1 MVSDVQIP
9 VPPVLLEISSL
20 NRLMGIASRIV
31 GRSLAHETQVGLSD
45 LASSSWPWRTAVKL
59 NRLQGQRLFSYR
71 SGVVHLKTRWLKMA
85 ASLITHPHLQEA
97 AAAC

>member
-45 LASSSWPWRTAVKL
+45 LACSTWPWRTAVIFV
-59 NRLQGQRLFSYR
+59 NSHRQRLFSYR
-71 SGVVHLKTRWLKMA
+71 SGGVHLQIRWLKMA
-85 ASLITHPHLQEA
+85 ISVITHPHLQEST
-97 AAAC
+97 AAC